1 MIRLNKLA
9 PDFNNNMAHRT
20 STMCIRYSHC
30 FPNALESISSAVSK
44 QKQYIPILNEL
55 IIRVNTETLAGA
67 EEYDETPMI
76 MERVSKSLLPLHYFT
91 ITIFK

>member
-1 MIRLNKLA
+1 
-9 PDFNNNMAHRT
+9 
-20 STMCIRYSHC
+20 
-30 FPNALESISSAVSK
+30 LESISSAVSK

-91 ITIFK
+91 IKWTKDLKENNDGLRTSYDLHVT